1 MKTIVRFLSRA
12 DEAQAT
18 AEYALVLV
26 GAAAVALV
34 LVAWA
39 TNGGGV
45 DKIGHL
51 LGKVVDAVA
60 KRVS

>member
-1 MKTIVRFLSRA
+1 MKSIARFVTGT
-12 DEAQAT
+12 DDGQAT

-26 GAAAVALV
+26 GAAAVALA

-51 LGKVVDAVA
+51 LGKVVDSIA

>member
-1 MKTIVRFLSRA
+1 MRTMMRWLSLGDRG
-12 DEAQAT
+12 QAT

-26 GAAAVALV
+26 GAAAVALS

-51 LGKVVDAVA
+51 LSKIVDTIA
-60 KRVS
+60 KRVA